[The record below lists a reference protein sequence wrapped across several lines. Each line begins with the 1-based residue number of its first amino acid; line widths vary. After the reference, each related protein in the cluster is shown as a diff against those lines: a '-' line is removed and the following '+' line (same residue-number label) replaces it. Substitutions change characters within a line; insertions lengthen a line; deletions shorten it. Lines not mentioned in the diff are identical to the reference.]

1 MTRAKNRY
9 ATVAGIVLS
18 SLSLVWVGALGAL
31 VPRPDADVAF
41 VRDIAVRA
49 QLDALEPALVELL
62 EAGRGLL
69 PNQPGAR
76 GRFEHALAR
85 FDDTVVELGAL
96 SGATGGDAA
105 QLVDAAR
112 HMLPRV
118 RELGHEILR
127 ASAADAGPKLA
138 LFGRLGT
145 RTLVALRQLRASAA
159 PPTAAAASLVR
170 PGAGGEAF
178 TLREGLSVCLLIAAY
193 TLGIGLRS
201 RTPRARLE
209 RPALTSGSR

>member
-62 EAGRGLL
+62 AAGRGLL

-145 RTLVALRQLRASAA
+145 RTLVALRQLRESA
-159 PPTAAAASLVR
+159 PPPAAASESIVR
-170 PGAGGEAF
+170 PGADGEAF
-178 TLREGLSVCLLIAAY
+178 SLRETLAVCFLVAAHA
-193 TLGIGLRS
+193 LGIGLLS
-201 RTPRARLE
+201 TTPGARPA
-209 RPALTSGSR
+209 RPALPSGSR